1 MNSIYWVIF
10 MGLLINIP
18 SLAPMLFLHKISKKV
33 KVSLALRLFLLNAFL
48 VISLVTLS
56 QNTTQKYGLFPIWL
70 VFTAIGLFVV
80 MLIPTVKFTRKHL
93 TVGKSRVVILSSF
106 LIVYAIR
113 FHGVFLD
120 VNGSGY
126 TGYTIN
132 GYNVVWTLFFLFAC
146 LLAYL
151 GSAGSKIYSGSY
163 APSSTPQSDYFK
175 PTKEYETQSQI
186 DYDIAVKGSSVLLD
200 PNLSIVEQ
208 QRYRDAL
215 EKKEREDW

>member
-10 MGLLINIP
+10 MGLMINIP
-18 SLAPMLFLHKISKKV
+18 SLAPVLFIRKTQKNV
-33 KVSLALRLFLLNAFL
+33 KLSLALRLFLLNAFL

-70 VFTAIGLFVV
+70 VLAAIVLFAVTLV
-80 MLIPTVKFTRKHL
+80 PTVKFVRKHL

-113 FHGVFLD
+113 FHGVFSD
-120 VNGSGY
+120 VNGS
-126 TGYTIN
+126 GYTIN

-151 GSAGSKIYSGSY
+151 GCTGDKNYSGSY

-175 PTKEYETQSQI
+175 PTKEYQTQSQI
-186 DYDIAVKGSSVLLD
+186 DYDIAVKGASVLSD

-208 QRYRDAL
+208 QRYRDAIRN
-215 EKKEREDW
+215 REDS

>member
-1 MNSIYWVIF
+1 MNTIYWVFFI
-10 MGLLINIP
+10 GLLMNIS
-18 SLAPMLFLHKISKKV
+18 SLVPVLFLHKVSKKV
-33 KVSLALRLFLLNAFL
+33 KVSMALRLFLLNAFL
-48 VISLVTLS
+48 VISLVTVS
-56 QNTTQKYGLFPIWL
+56 QNITQKYGLFPIWL
-70 VFTAIGLFVV
+70 VCVAIALFMVILV
-80 MLIPTVKFTRKHL
+80 PTVKFVREHL

-106 LIVYAIR
+106 LIVYAVR
-113 FHGVFLD
+113 FHGVFS
-120 VNGSGY
+120 NAYGSEY
-126 TGYTIN
+126 TLN

-151 GSAGSKIYSGSY
+151 GCAGSKTYSGYS
-163 APSSTPQSDYFK
+163 ASSSASQPDYFK

-186 DYDIAVKGSSVLLD
+186 DYDIAVKGRSVLSD